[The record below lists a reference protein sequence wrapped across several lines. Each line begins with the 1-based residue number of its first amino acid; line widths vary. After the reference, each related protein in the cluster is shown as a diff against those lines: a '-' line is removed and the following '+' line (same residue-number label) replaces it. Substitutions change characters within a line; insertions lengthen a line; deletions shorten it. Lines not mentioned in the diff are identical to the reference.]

1 MEYDNEP
8 SLGCHTDDL
17 EHLLDNAPIAFYICN
32 GQGAITY
39 FNLAA
44 AKLWGRKPI
53 PGKDYWCGS
62 WKMYYPDG
70 SLMELENSPAVK
82 AIKTGNPPQDT
93 EARICRPDGTYK
105 NILIYPQARYDTS
118 GNICGAAFTL
128 LDTSHQDQ
136 IKQATLSAIVE
147 SSDDAIVSK
156 DLNGIVTSWNA
167 GAERIFG
174 YTEAEILGKSITCLI
189 PEDRLEEEKE
199 ILHNI
204 RIGKR
209 VDHIE
214 TIRLDKNGREIPISL
229 TVSPV
234 KNAAGEVVG
243 ASKVARNISD
253 RLKVE
258 EKTSLLSAIVE
269 SSDDAIISK
278 NLDGI
283 IMSWNPGAEAIFGYS
298 EAEAVGQPV
307 TMLIPEERLE
317 EEEVILKKIK
327 KGEKLDHFETVRKHK
342 SGKNITISLTVS
354 PTKDSRGNV
363 TGASKVARDI
373 TTQVEAHEILEKYT
387 RSLEVLNTV
396 GKSITENLDLKG
408 ILQRVTDVTTNLT
421 GAAFGA
427 FFYNTLDAEGKG
439 FRLFTLSGVPKNAAE
454 GLGMPR
460 HTEMFQPTFVD
471 KKVVRVDDIH
481 QHPAYGKNAPHTGLP
496 KGHFDVTSYMAIPV
510 VSKTGDVI
518 GGLLYGHPKRAMFSK
533 EHEQLVINIA
543 AQAAVSL
550 DNSRLF
556 EKVKSLSDKKD
567 EFIAL
572 ASHELKTPLTTMK
585 GYLQL
590 LSKQETDTTNGMFV
604 NKALNQV
611 EKLNNL
617 VEDILNMSRIE
628 KGILEFNL
636 EVFDLREMLE
646 EIAETFSYSAK
657 THEIVSNVGEKPAI
671 IKGDKQRIE
680 QAVLNLMTN
689 AIKYSPAANAINL
702 NLELSAETVRI
713 GVRDEGIGLT
723 PDQKRQLFTRFYRAE
738 NSKGINGL
746 GLGLYLTKQIVDR
759 HQGKIEVASEYGKG
773 SEFIITLPLE
783 NKENQTR
790 SKT

>member
-1 MEYDNEP
+1 MEYNNEP
-8 SLGCHTDDL
+8 SLGCHADDL
-17 EHLLDNAPIAFYICN
+17 EHLLDNTPVAFYICN
-32 GQGAITY
+32 TKGEITY
-39 FNLAA
+39 FNKAA
-44 AKLWGRKPI
+44 AKLWGREPV
-53 PGKDYWCGS
+53 PGKDHWCGA
-62 WKMYYPDG
+62 WKMYFPDG
-70 SLMELENSPAVK
+70 TPINSENSPAFQV
-82 AIKTGNPPQDT
+82 IKTGNHSPET
-93 EARICRPDGTYK
+93 EARISRPDGTYK
-105 NILIYPQARYDTS
+105 NILIYPQVRYDTS
-118 GNICGAAFTL
+118 GNVAGAAFTL
-128 LDTSHQDQ
+128 IDISRRDIDQ

-156 DLNGIVTSWNA
+156 DLNGTITSWNA

-189 PEDRLEEEKE
+189 PKDRLEEEKV
-199 ILHNI
+199 ILNHI
-204 RIGKR
+204 RKGIR
-209 VDHIE
+209 ADHIE
-214 TIRLDKNGREIPISL
+214 TIRLDKFGREISVSV

-234 KNAAGEVVG
+234 KNALGEVVG

-258 EKTSLLSAIVE
+258 EKKSMLSAIVE

-283 IMSWNPGAEAIFGYS
+283 IMSWNPGAEAVFGYS
-298 EAEAVGQPV
+298 EAEAVGQHV
-307 TMLIPEERLE
+307 TMLIPKERLQ
-317 EEEVILKKIK
+317 EEEVIISKIK
-327 KGEKLDHFETVRKHK
+327 KGDKVDHFETVRKHK
-342 SGKNITISLTVS
+342 SGKSIAISLTVS

-363 TGASKVARDI
+363 IGASKVARDF
-373 TTQVEAHEILEKYT
+373 TSQVEAQKMLARYT

-427 FFYNTLDAEGKG
+427 FFYNTVDAEGKG
-439 FRLFTLSGVPKNAAE
+439 FRLFTLSGIPNSATE

-460 HTEMFQPTFVD
+460 HTGIFFPTFVD

-481 QHPAYGKNAPHTGLP
+481 QHQAYGKNAPHSGLP
-496 KGHFDVTSYMAIPV
+496 NGHFDVTSYMAIPV

-518 GGLLYGHPKRAMFSK
+518 GGLLYGHPERAMFNE

-550 DNSRLF
+550 DNSRLY
-556 EKVKSLSDKKD
+556 EQVKSLSDKKD

-590 LSKQETDTTNGMFV
+590 LAKQETDKTGILFV
-604 NKALNQV
+604 KKALNQV
-611 EKLNNL
+611 DKLNKL

-628 KGILEFNL
+628 QGELEFNL
-636 EVFDLREMLE
+636 ERFDLREVLE
-646 EIAETFSYSAK
+646 EIAETFRYSSQ
-657 THEIVSNVGEKPAI
+657 THKIICDLGNHPAI
-671 IKGDKQRIE
+671 INGDKQRIE
-680 QAVLNLMTN
+680 QAVINLMTN
-689 AIKYSPAANAINL
+689 AIKYSPAANTINL
-702 NLELSAETVRI
+702 NLKISAEAVRI

-723 PDQKRQLFTRFYRAE
+723 PDQKKQLFTRFYRAE

-746 GLGLYLTKQIVDR
+746 GLGLYLTKQIIDR
-759 HQGKIEVASEYGKG
+759 HQGKIEVAGEYGKG
-773 SEFIITLPLE
+773 TEFIITLPLE
-783 NKENQTR
+783 NM
-790 SKT
+790 